1 LVSGLTQKDRNVI
14 NLANFRIAR
23 PCAMAMRRAGSGHDF
38 GSRRKR
44 CRTMSDEPPTLPPIL
59 AEQIALLRAQFDP
72 ADPAP
77 PDILLRVVDAVLL
90 NLCEYAEADMA
101 LLNRI
106 MGMRAAA
113 DGAARSMEDPEGTDP
128 AEARARLAAE
138 LDALVVVLSQSQPS
152 AMARAM
158 GLAW

>member
-1 LVSGLTQKDRNVI
+1 MT
-14 NLANFRIAR
+14 
-23 PCAMAMRRAGSGHDF
+23 
-38 GSRRKR
+38 
-44 CRTMSDEPPTLPPIL
+44 DEAPPLPPIL
-59 AEQIALLRAQFDP
+59 AEQVGLLRAQFDA
-72 ADPAP
+72 ADPVA

-113 DGAARSMEDPEGTDP
+113 DGVARAIEDPETTDP
-128 AEARARLAAE
+128 VEARARAAAE
-138 LDALVVVLSQSQPS
+138 LDALIVVLSQSRPS